1 MSGARLGM
9 MRLACL
15 LGLSALVF
23 LPGLGSSGRL
33 SYHEAF
39 VAQGAREMLET
50 GTWWYPTIGGRPW
63 LEKPPLPWWLTA
75 ALGRCAGGV
84 DEVVARLPSVLAA
97 TAMVLGVAVAA
108 ARHYGPGIGLL
119 AGAVQATTAWTVFR
133 GRLAEADML
142 LACLI
147 TWAIVA
153 FDRMR
158 GEEAIDPGGSP
169 ARWHRARWA
178 FFVLLGATALV
189 KGIGFGAVLILAV
202 VVATVLWRRDWTA
215 MRRLRFPA
223 GWILAA
229 ALVLTW
235 PLAMVARHGFG
246 AVTLWT
252 MHVTDRLAAHPG
264 AFAGEPWWEYLPGLL
279 IQAMPWTPLAL
290 IGAGRS
296 LRRAVSGFWNWE
308 LGIWSQG
315 PSIQNRQSQI
325 QNLQVVAGDRLLW
338 AWSAAPLALL
348 ALATV
353 KNAHYGISAQ
363 VPWSIW
369 AALGL
374 ARLGGR
380 LRRRGATPDRLRRW
394 ALGGFAGLGLA
405 YGLGFWLLGP
415 RLDRRGVEWAFYESA
430 GRQVPPAATLALL
443 YDDWDR
449 NPYVSPFG
457 AFPHDLAVRLFYLK
471 RPASWHFHAE
481 DLAHEFPP
489 LDKGGPGGVEGTSPD
504 SRSRPAHY
512 VIGRD
517 RDLPALGKL
526 GPVEVLARGPSTRW
540 DRSYALF
547 RVVPQPSTPE
557 SRGPLASAGSPAV
570 PR

>member
-1 MSGARLGM
+1 LI
-9 MRLACL
+9 
-15 LGLSALVF
+15 LV
-23 LPGLGSSGRL
+23 
-33 SYHEAF
+33 
-39 VAQGAREMLET
+39 
-50 GTWWYPTIGGRPW
+50 
-63 LEKPPLPWWLTA
+63 
-75 ALGRCAGGV
+75 
-84 DEVVARLPSVLAA
+84 VVA
-97 TAMVLGVAVAA
+97 
-108 ARHYGPGIGLL
+108 
-119 AGAVQATTAWTVFR
+119 
-133 GRLAEADML
+133 
-142 LACLI
+142 
-147 TWAIVA
+147 
-153 FDRMR
+153 
-158 GEEAIDPGGSP
+158 
-169 ARWHRARWA
+169 
-178 FFVLLGATALV
+178 
-189 KGIGFGAVLILAV
+189 
-202 VVATVLWRRDWTA
+202 ATVLWWRDPTA

-252 MHVTDRLAAHPG
+252 MHVTDRLAARPG

-308 LGIWSQG
+308 LGIGNQG
-315 PSIQNRQSQI
+315 PSIQNRQSPI
-325 QNLQVVAGDRLLW
+325 QDVQVVAGDRLLW

-415 RLDRRGVEWAFYESA
+415 RLDRRGIEWAFYESA
-430 GRQVPPAATLALL
+430 ARQVPPDATLALL

-449 NPYVSPFG
+449 NPYESPFG

-481 DLAHEFPP
+481 DLAHDFSP
-489 LDKGGPGGVEGTSPD
+489 LDKGGPGGSSPD
-504 SRSRPAHY
+504 SQSHPPPPALRPPHY

-540 DRSYALF
+540 DRSYSLF

-557 SRGPLASAGSPAV
+557 RIRSRGPSTARPAAPRTPGLRSSFHTHPGGASCEPIDRPRRVQESIPILLDTSECPGTPTAANARFARV
-570 PR
+570 PRAASGPGPGKDHRLRNCSVAVGDDCEVAQVAACSSQFTVVQRRWSWERRPPPFAEPPP